1 MLTSVIVTSG
11 RDVGPVCCAGP
22 PVSSSAFGCAVTWPG
37 GAVRTYD
44 NLDKPIDLNRSED
57 TCTVTSIRLGDG
69 PVLECVVGGALDERS
84 APCAPPERVWPHR
97 SRNRA
102 SQGPSV
108 ARPGRALPRPGPDF
122 HPTRPR
128 VRPRPA
134 VSQSLMP
141 PMRRGRSG
149 RSIPRDCG
157 VVCRRLLS
165 ATPLVSVT
173 VRVEVGS
180 CASGVGRRPRVGS
193 TEGPLGITLG
203 IV

>member
-1 MLTSVIVTSG
+1 MYVPHYPITGLNVNISHRHERPRCRSSLLRRSRLRRSG
-11 RDVGPVCCAGP
+11 AL
-22 PVSSSAFGCAVTWPG
+22 AWPG

-69 PVLECVVGGALDERS
+69 PVLECVVGGALERS

-149 RSIPRDCG
+149 RSIHVDC
-157 VVCRRLLS
+157 VCRRLRLLS
-165 ATPLVSVT
+165 VVCYHLWCP
-173 VRVEVGS
+173 
-180 CASGVGRRPRVGS
+180 CDCPC
-193 TEGPLGITLG
+193 
-203 IV
+203 

>member
-1 MLTSVIVTSG
+1 MSVQSV
-11 RDVGPVCCAGP
+11 A
-22 PVSSSAFGCAVTWPG
+22 PVSGLVFGVRVRSPG
-37 GAVRTYD
+37 RAARYERMTILI
-44 NLDKPIDLNRSED
+44 NQ
-57 TCTVTSIRLGDG
+57 SILIEAKIHVQSRLGDG
-69 PVLECVVGGALDERS
+69 PVLECVVGGALERS

-149 RSIPRDCG
+149 RSIHVDC
-157 VVCRRLLS
+157 VCRRLRLLS
-165 ATPLVSVT
+165 ATT
-173 VRVEVGS
+173 FGVRD
-180 CASGVGRRPRVGS
+180 CPC
-193 TEGPLGITLG
+193 
-203 IV
+203 

>member
-1 MLTSVIVTSG
+1 MSVQSV
-11 RDVGPVCCAGP
+11 A
-22 PVSSSAFGCAVTWPG
+22 PVSGLVFGVRVRSPG
-37 GAVRTYD
+37 RAARYERMTILI
-44 NLDKPIDLNRSED
+44 NCDKPIDLNRSED

-69 PVLECVVGGALDERS
+69 PVLECVVGGALERS

-149 RSIPRDCG
+149 RSIHVDC
-157 VVCRRLLS
+157 VCRRLRLLS
-165 ATPLVSVT
+165 ATSYHLWCP
-173 VRVEVGS
+173 
-180 CASGVGRRPRVGS
+180 
-193 TEGPLGITLG
+193 
-203 IV
+203 

>member
-1 MLTSVIVTSG
+1 MYVPHYPITGLNVSISHRHERPRCRSSLMSV
-11 RDVGPVCCAGP
+11 A
-22 PVSSSAFGCAVTWPG
+22 PVSSSAFGCARLAGRRGTN
-37 GAVRTYD
+37 AYD

-69 PVLECVVGGALDERS
+69 PVLECVVGGALERS

-149 RSIPRDCG
+149 RSTAD
-157 VVCRRLLS
+157 LS
-165 ATPLVSVT
+165 T
-173 VRVEVGS
+173 
-180 CASGVGRRPRVGS
+180 
-193 TEGPLGITLG
+193 
-203 IV
+203 